1 LNLSPGPVS
10 YPYVADPDADFA
22 AYFAARVSA
31 VRRLAYA
38 LCGDWHTADDLVQ
51 ATFVK
56 VYPRWRRVHG
66 PAVDGYVRRVLVN
79 TYLSHLRKHRREQVV
94 AEVPDVAVV
103 GPESHDDLG
112 LALRRLPPQQ
122 RAVVVLRHLEDL
134 SVAEVAELM
143 QVAPGTVKSQSA
155 RGIAALRA
163 ALSSKEPDRA

>member
-1 LNLSPGPVS
+1 
-10 YPYVADPDADFA
+10 VADPDADFA

-79 TYLSHLRKHRREQVV
+79 TYLSHLRKHRREQIV
-94 AEVPDVAVV
+94 ADVPDVAVA
-103 GPESHDDLG
+103 GPERVAGPASHDDLG
-112 LALRRLPPQQ
+112 PALRRLPPQQ

-163 ALSSKEPDRA
+163 SLSSSKEHDRA